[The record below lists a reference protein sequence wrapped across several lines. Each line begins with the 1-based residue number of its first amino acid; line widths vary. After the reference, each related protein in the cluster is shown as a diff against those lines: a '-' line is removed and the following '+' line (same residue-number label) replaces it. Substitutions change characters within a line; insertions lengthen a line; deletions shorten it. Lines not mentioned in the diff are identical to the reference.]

1 MIIEFRSVEGAV
13 VSRYNLGGNDLECA
27 AATQQQY
34 EQRMVNLGAPVE
46 LAKRAAA
53 RHMRGLANPRI
64 TRASSLQERIAAANA
79 AVAADIQA
87 GRLLD
92 TDLKA
97 RIAAANKLV
106 NG

>member
-1 MIIEFRSVEGAV
+1 MLIEFRNVEGAV
-13 VSRYNLGGNDLECA
+13 VESYDLGGNSIERA

-46 LAKRAAA
+46 VAKRAAA
-53 RHMRGLANPRI
+53 RHMRALANPR
-64 TRASSLQERIAAANA
+64 RGNSLQERIAAANA
-79 AVAADIQA
+79 AVAADKAA

-92 TDLKA
+92 TGLQA

>member
-1 MIIEFRSVEGAV
+1 MLIEFRNVEGAV
-13 VSRYNLGGNDLECA
+13 VESYDLGGSSIERA

-46 LAKRAAA
+46 VAKRAAA
-53 RHMRGLANPRI
+53 RHMRALANPRV
-64 TRASSLQERIAAANA
+64 TKANSLQERIAAANA
-79 AVAADIQA
+79 AVAADKAA
-87 GRLLD
+87 GRILD
-92 TDLKA
+92 TGLQA